1 MYLIGLAKPVAETVT
16 KFSGEGR
23 EIANDGTGVHLVARL
38 VKSRTTGRGAPLLKF
53 CEVYPSL
60 G

>member
-53 CEVYPSL
+53 L
-60 G
+60 